1 MKRELEEYFPQVFG
15 KYYYDGD
22 NEVIKEVCHK
32 IIDEIQPGHPE
43 WNSNV
48 AEENLHHYFNISNS
62 NLLRYDDR
70 FKDFEKFLLDAATDY
85 FTDVLEYELNGSNL
99 LITDCWLNHCSKEHC
114 WQIKHNHNNCI
125 IVGTYFVDFDPKIHS
140 PLDFYR
146 VPQKEGH
153 PVIQQMRS
161 PRIANE
167 GNKYTKEVHQ
177 TKPQEGCLF
186 IWSAETVHGYEGVF
200 NLWKGRTTIS
210 MNFIPEILDNG
221 KYAFKVVPLQHVSA
235 EQLNKRKELDQQ
247 Q

>member
-99 LITDCWLNHCSKEHC
+99 LLADQT
-114 WQIKHNHNNCI
+114 Q
-125 IVGTYFVDFDPKIHS
+125 
-140 PLDFYR
+140 
-146 VPQKEGH
+146 PQQLYH
-153 PVIQQMRS
+153 RW
-161 PRIANE
+161 
-167 GNKYTKEVHQ
+167 Y
-177 TKPQEGCLF
+177 
-186 IWSAETVHGYEGVF
+186 
-200 NLWKGRTTIS
+200 
-210 MNFIPEILDNG
+210 ILCR
-221 KYAFKVVPLQHVSA
+221 F
-235 EQLNKRKELDQQ
+235 
-247 Q
+247 

>member
-22 NEVIKEVCHK
+22 QQVIKDVCDR
-32 IIDEIQPGHPE
+32 ILEEIQPGHDE
-43 WNSNV
+43 WNNNV
-48 AEENLHHYFNISNS
+48 AEENLHHFFNISNS
-62 NLLRYDDR
+62 SLLDFDDR
-70 FKDFEKFLLDAATDY
+70 LGDFGKFLVEAAEDF
-85 FTDVLEYELNGSNL
+85 FTDVMEYDLNGSRML
-99 LITDCWLNHCSKEHC
+99 VTDCWMNYCSKEHC

-125 IVGTYFVDFDPKIHS
+125 IVGTYFVDFDEKLHS

-146 VPQKEGH
+146 PAKREHAPSIAQLR
-153 PVIQQMRS
+153 Q
-161 PRIANE
+161 PRLANE

-177 TKPQEGCLF
+177 THPQEGCLF
-186 IWSAETVHGYEGVF
+186 IWSAETVHGYEGVY
-200 NLWKGRTTIS
+200 NLWKGRRTIS

-221 KYAFKVVPLQHVSA
+221 KYAFKVVPLQHIDP